1 MQAREVRSAGCGRE
15 DQGGSGGREVKSCRS
30 CGPCEDLSTGL
41 GEAWLV
47 WSRELGAEYC
57 AGMKQVSPGEG
68 LPVEGAGREGFSEEV
83 TLELYLLQTISTF
96 RQLDA
101 LLLQAKA
108 LCVLQHLNQ
117 ASCSPCHPCPYRSPS
132 RNHYFFNCITG
143 LVGC

>member
-1 MQAREVRSAGCGRE
+1 MLWGHAGQGSQECRVRKRGPRGEWWERG
-15 DQGGSGGREVKSCRS
+15 QVLRS

-41 GEAWLV
+41 GEA

-68 LPVEGAGREGFSEEV
+68 LPVEGAGREGSSEEV

-108 LCVLQHLNQ
+108 LRVLQHLNW
-117 ASCSPCHPCPYRSPS
+117 ASCSPCHPCPHRSPS
-132 RNHYFFNCITG
+132 RDHYFFF
-143 LVGC
+143 